1 MSESVIIDE
10 RYLSRITVIIRD
22 FEKEWKVFGTG
33 VYFSGEGINENLHL
47 QKICGM
53 VNAKDKGGISL

>member
-33 VYFSGEGINENLHL
+33 VYFSGEGINENLPFAEN
-47 QKICGM
+47 M
-53 VNAKDKGGISL
+53 